1 MILEKLLLFSTLIVN
16 TAANASIVIVL
27 VTSMGLPFFIIV
39 EDSSGISFESLIER
53 KKHT

>member
-1 MILEKLLLFSTLIVN
+1 LLFSTLIVN

-27 VTSMGLPFFIIV
+27 VTSIGYFFITI
-39 EDSSGISFESLIER
+39 EYSLDISFNNRIKK